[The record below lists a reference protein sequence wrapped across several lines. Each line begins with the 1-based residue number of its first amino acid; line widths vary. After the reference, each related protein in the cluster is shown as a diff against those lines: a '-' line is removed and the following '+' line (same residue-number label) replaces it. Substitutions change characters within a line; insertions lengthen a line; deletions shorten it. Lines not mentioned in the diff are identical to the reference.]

1 MPQDNDAKKRAD
13 AAGEAPRTD
22 LTPEKIPY
30 DDDGDYF
37 GQGEEEGV
45 VKERQASGD
54 EVERQPTPAELE
66 RDSHRQP

>member
-1 MPQDNDAKKRAD
+1 MPHENDPKKRAD
-13 AAGEAPRTD
+13 AAGEGPRTD

-45 VKERQASGD
+45 VKERQATA
-54 EVERQPTPAELE
+54 EEEERQPTQPELE
-66 RDSHRQP
+66 RDSHQQP